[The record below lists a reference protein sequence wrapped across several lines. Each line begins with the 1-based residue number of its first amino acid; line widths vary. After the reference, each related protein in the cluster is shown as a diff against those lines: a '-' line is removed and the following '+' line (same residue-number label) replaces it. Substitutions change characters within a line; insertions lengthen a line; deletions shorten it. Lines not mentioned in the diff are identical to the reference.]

1 MKITTEALPDR
12 QLHLTIEVDE
22 EQTHK
27 AMQRAARQIAR
38 QVNIPGFRKGKAP
51 YELIIQR
58 YGEDTVRKE
67 AAEALAEKV
76 YRDAIQQEKIEPYTP
91 GKLEEVELNPIT
103 FQFAISLPPLVN
115 LGDYRNYRLK
125 ARQAKVFKKDVQQAL
140 EEIRRQ
146 HTIFELVER
155 PVAPND
161 GATINLVGQTLD
173 GVTFLQ
179 DEDMRVIL
187 EDESDEPA
195 PGFIDAIV
203 GMEVNEERTFT
214 LTLPDNFP
222 QQELRGQEA
231 EFTVKMLE
239 VYKSILPNLDDD
251 LARTVGNYDS
261 FKELEK
267 ETKEQLRQA
276 AQRQLDQEYTE
287 QVIKDLLE
295 QAQIEYPPVM
305 LQEGIDN
312 AVKEFEQAVKREL
325 KLSLDDY
332 LRYQNKTIE
341 QQREEFEPR
350 ATSRLKQSLMLGKVV
365 ALEGLA
371 VDEEEINTQI
381 EEIIAPLGPQADQ
394 IRKSLNSR
402 ENRAAIHSR
411 ILAGKATE
419 RLVAIAK
426 GEAPELPSAEE
437 QENEEAEST
446 AEEGDE

>member
-12 QLHLTIEVDE
+12 QLHMTIEVDE
-22 EQTHK
+22 AQTQK
-27 AMQRAARQIAR
+27 AMQSAARQIAR

-58 YGEDTVRKE
+58 YGEDTVRQE
-67 AAEALAEKV
+67 AAEAMVEKA
-76 YRDAIQQEKIEPYTP
+76 YRDAIKQEEIEPYTP

-103 FQFAISLPPLVN
+103 FQFTIALPPLVN
-115 LGDYRNYRLK
+115 LGDYRNHRLK

-146 HTIFELVER
+146 NTIFEPVER
-155 PVAPND
+155 PVARDD

-179 DEDMRVIL
+179 EEDIRVIL

-203 GMEVNEERTFT
+203 GMEADEERTFT
-214 LTLPDNFP
+214 LTLPDDFP

-231 EFTVKMLE
+231 EFAVKMLE

-276 AQRQLDQEYTE
+276 MQQQLDQEYTE
-287 QVIKDLLE
+287 QVLKDILE
-295 QAQIEYPPVM
+295 QAQIEYPPIM
-305 LQEGIDN
+305 LQEKIDG

-325 KLSLDDY
+325 KLSLEDY

-350 ATSRLKQSLMLGKVV
+350 ATSRLRQSLVLSEVIR
-365 ALEGLA
+365 LEGLA

-394 IRKSLNSR
+394 MRKSLNSR

-411 ILAGKATE
+411 ILAGKAVE

-426 GEAPELPSAEE
+426 GEAPELSSAEE
-437 QENEEAEST
+437 QENEEAESA
-446 AEEGDE
+446 AEGEE